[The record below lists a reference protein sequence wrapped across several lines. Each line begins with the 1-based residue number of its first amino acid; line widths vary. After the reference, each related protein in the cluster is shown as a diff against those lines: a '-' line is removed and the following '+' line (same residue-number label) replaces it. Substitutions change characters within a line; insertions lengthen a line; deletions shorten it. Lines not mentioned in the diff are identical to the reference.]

1 METAADLA
9 AVRDLLLDDDA
20 LDLAI
25 ENAVMALLWEM
36 EEEDNDDDAEES
48 DDENEPGKWGGSKP
62 GKSPNKQRA
71 NPPAI
76 SLFTFNGHPL
86 DPNDA
91 NNYMALR
98 VAALSQNLED
108 VAKHNQLRDDL
119 IQHIADEMEIE

>member
-1 METAADLA
+1 MILVKRFDILKQRLRLWEAEDIKYLLYTCVILHNMITEERRPNFNA
-9 AVRDLLLDDDA
+9 AVRGMDA
-20 LDLAI
+20 MQ
-25 ENAVMALLWEM
+25 EN
-36 EEEDNDDDAEES
+36 
-48 DDENEPGKWGGSKP
+48 GGVP
-62 GKSPNKQRA
+62 IVQAGG
-71 NPPAI
+71 PPAI

-91 NNYMALR
+91 NNYLALR